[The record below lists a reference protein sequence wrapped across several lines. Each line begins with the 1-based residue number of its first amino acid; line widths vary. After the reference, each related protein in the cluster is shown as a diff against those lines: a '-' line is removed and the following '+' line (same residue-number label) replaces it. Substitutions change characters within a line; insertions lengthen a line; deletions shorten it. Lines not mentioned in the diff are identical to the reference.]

1 MKHIHIF
8 LLAFLLGLPFVACD
22 NETTAVTPHESGG
35 DTNPAGKLVS
45 ASACKSG
52 AAGEGVTF
60 NASSSEMQYRYDAAT
75 KTLHLTHI
83 NAAFNC
89 CPGTISVD
97 VDIEEHLIT
106 LVERESS
113 AECNCL
119 CLYDL
124 EVAVTD
130 LPQAEYRIVVVEPY
144 LQKPDQALSF
154 TMDLVTRSTGS
165 HSVPRNNY
173 PWSPQ

>member
-8 LLAFLLGLPFVACD
+8 LLTFFLGLPFVACD
-22 NETTAVTPHESGG
+22 SETTAVTPHESGVT
-35 DTNPAGKLVS
+35 TNPAGKLVS
-45 ASACKSG
+45 ASACKNG
-52 AAGEGVTF
+52 VVGEGAVF
-60 NASSSEMQYRYDAAT
+60 SAASSSIQYRYNAT
-75 KTLHLTHI
+75 TQTLYLTHI

-113 AECNCL
+113 ADCDCL

-124 EVAVTD
+124 DIAVTD

-154 TMDLVTRSTGS
+154 SMDLVTGSTGS

-173 PWSPQ
+173 PWSTQ